1 MLELEKDLEN
11 PYDESR
17 VRFLEGKDPSP
28 AEIHT
33 KVEEVRYLPCY
44 SAW

>member
-17 VRFLEGKDPSP
+17 VRFLEGKDLTP
-28 AEIHT
+28 AELQDKI
-33 KVEEVRYLPCY
+33 EEVIYFHLVPK
-44 SAW
+44 